1 MISTMEK
8 KLVVVDGVMQ
18 LAPKELPDWY
28 GIPDIGFIFINEWN
42 DPHLEY
48 KGKRYNSVPVEE
60 SMWSFFNEWCE
71 ETCEKPTREL
81 FVDYMQANAD
91 EVYELLEN
99 V

>member
-48 KGKRYNSVPVEE
+48 KGKRYNSVPV
-60 SMWSFFNEWCE
+60 
-71 ETCEKPTREL
+71 
-81 FVDYMQANAD
+81 
-91 EVYELLEN
+91 
-99 V
+99 